1 MSASPSPDGSGQA
14 DAGDWI
20 GAQFLPLFDQLGLS
34 PLQQVFLRGR
44 WLDQVRWAEGKAAST
59 QRWYRRLRL
68 ITITGGVIIPALVG
82 LNVAGTASEGIRW
95 TVFGLGLVVA
105 LAASIEG
112 FFHYSDRWPHY
123 RRLAELL
130 KSEGWQFFQ
139 LSGQYAGAANHAD
152 AYPQFAARSEVI
164 IQSDVEVFFTTVVP
178 GQTQQDTGPGGQ
190 GQSTTGSPGQK
201 VLTDQQAQGASR
213 DT

>member
-1 MSASPSPDGSGQA
+1 MSTSPSPDGRGQA
-14 DAGDWI
+14 TAGDWI
-20 GAQFLPLFDQLGLS
+20 GAQFLPLIDQLGLS
-34 PLQQVFLRGR
+34 PLQQEFLRGR
-44 WLDQVRWAEGKAAST
+44 WLDQVRWAEGKAASA

-139 LSGQYAGAANHAD
+139 LSGQYADAANHAD
-152 AYPQFAARSEVI
+152 AYPQFAARAEVI
-164 IQSDVEVFFTTVVP
+164 IQRDVEVFFTAVMP
-178 GQTQQDTGPGGQ
+178 GQAQQDTGPGGQ
-190 GQSTTGSPGQK
+190 DQSTTGSQGQN
-201 VLTDQQAQGASR
+201 VLTNQQAQDASR

>member
-1 MSASPSPDGSGQA
+1 MSASPSPDGSGQV

-20 GAQFLPLFDQLGLS
+20 GAQFLPLIDQLGLS
-34 PLQQVFLRGR
+34 PLQQEFLRGR
-44 WLDQVRWAEGKAAST
+44 WLDQVRWAEGKAASA

-82 LNVAGTASEGIRW
+82 LNVSGTASEGIRW

-112 FFHYSDRWPHY
+112 FFHYSNRRPHY

-139 LSGQYAGAANHAD
+139 LSGRYAGAANHAD

-164 IQSDVEVFFTTVVP
+164 IQRDVEVFFTTVAP
-178 GQTQQDTGPGGQ
+178 GQTQQDTGSGGQ

-201 VLTDQQAQGASR
+201 VLTDQQAQDASR

>member
-152 AYPQFAARSEVI
+152 AYPKFAARSEVI

>member
-1 MSASPSPDGSGQA
+1 MAAVPSPDSGGQA
-14 DAGDWI
+14 ARGDWI
-20 GAQFLPLFDQLGLS
+20 GAQFLPLIGQLGLS
-34 PLQQVFLRGR
+34 PLQQEFLRGR

-59 QRWYRRLRL
+59 QRWYRWLRL

-82 LNVAGTASEGIRW
+82 LNVTGTASEGIRW
-95 TVFGLGLVVA
+95 AVFGLGLVVA

-139 LSGQYAGAANHAD
+139 LSGQYADAASHTA
-152 AYPQFAARSEVI
+152 AYPLFAAHVEAIVQR
-164 IQSDVEVFFTTVVP
+164 DVELFFTAVVA
-178 GQTQQDTGPGGQ
+178 GQTQQQDRDQRGQ
-190 GQSTTGSPGQK
+190 DQAAAGRQRED
-201 VLTDQQAQGASR
+201 VLTDPSQDALPN
-213 DT
+213 T